1 MKVNT
6 KTRENKHV
14 ASSERSDAA
23 TEVSKV
29 SITVVGVFATIVGL
43 WSLACIVGGVM
54 SSGGVTQLL
63 SAWFTAV
70 SGN

>member
-1 MKVNT
+1 MKTNST
-6 KTRENKHV
+6 TRDKRQV
-14 ASSERSDAA
+14 ISAERTDAT

-63 SAWFTAV
+63 SAWFQAV
-70 SGN
+70 TGG

>member
-1 MKVNT
+1 MKVNA
-6 KTRENKHV
+6 KIRENKQV
-14 ASSERSDAA
+14 VSSERTDAA

-54 SSGGVTQLL
+54 SSGGVTELL